1 MAQAAE
7 KILSTL
13 APHLRTVGV
22 ALRGAGASL
31 MAYAPPAAADVGAQL
46 EANGARPSVAAGA
59 FVAPT
64 ATLIGD
70 VSVGAAAAVNY
81 GAVVEANG
89 ARLPID
95 GYVGDGAVVS
105 RGASAPTSRE
115 C

>member
-59 FVAPT
+59 FV
-64 ATLIGD
+64 
-70 VSVGAAAAVNY
+70 V
-81 GAVVEANG
+81 
-89 ARLPID
+89 
-95 GYVGDGAVVS
+95 
-105 RGASAPTSRE
+105 PTSVESICPGRRVDGVEKRRE
-115 C
+115 I

>member
-70 VSVGAAAAVNY
+70 VAVGAAGSGATRSLSSSAVQP
-81 GAVVEANG
+81 AVMSKMQ
-89 ARLPID
+89 P
-95 GYVGDGAVVS
+95 S
-105 RGASAPTSRE
+105 
-115 C
+115 